1 MLHYYIIIFFSSIL
15 AEEFYYPFIFH
26 FGQQLHLI
34 ENIIKIS
41 EWETLTGI
49 ASYLFNRV
57 VFTFYLNLIDLC
69 EVPLP
74 EIGQIGAQIIGRCLF
89 IKNHLISRYLCLLS
103 NYVLLLR
110 CLLLSDPF
118 IHCSILS
125 IHPIRASGDH
135 FLRLRGS
142 KWFWSRFG
150 LALLTFVDHLERKS
164 FFLPLQLIGLVLWLI
179 GRHYLAFLI
188 EHHFN
193 NTIQHSY
200 LRW

>member
-26 FGQQLHLI
+26 FGQQQHLI

-57 VFTFYLNLIDLC
+57 VS
-69 EVPLP
+69 LP

-142 KWFWSRFG
+142 KWFWSRFR

-164 FFLPLQLIGLVLWLI
+164 FFLPLLLMSHVLWLI
-179 GRHYLAFLI
+179 GRHYLAFLF